1 MRDVILVAI
10 VAAFF
15 LVTATVVWACRR
27 ISADAVVETESE
39 TAFGGTH
46 RRPLTDS

>member
-1 MRDVILVAI
+1 MGNAILVAI

-15 LVTATVVWACRR
+15 LGAVTVAWACRR
-27 ISADAVVETESE
+27 ISADAAVETESE
-39 TAFGGTH
+39 TAFGITH